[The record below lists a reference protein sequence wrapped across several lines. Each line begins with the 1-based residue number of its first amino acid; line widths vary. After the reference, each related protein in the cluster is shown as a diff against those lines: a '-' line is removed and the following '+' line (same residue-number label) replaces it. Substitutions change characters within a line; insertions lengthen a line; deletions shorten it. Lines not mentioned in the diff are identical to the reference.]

1 MFRAARLEHAGGDAG
16 FTIIEVLV
24 ALAVI
29 AVCLA
34 AIGTVVGMTSRS
46 ARSLEQ
52 RVALVEV
59 MRSVAANL
67 PPRSAHA
74 VASGSGEILGHHW
87 QIDLA
92 PWVGGG
98 VIERPNSPW
107 IPQTVTVR
115 VVSPSGATLAL
126 QTVRLQRKSGG

>member
-1 MFRAARLEHAGGDAG
+1 LFRAARLEHAGGDAG
-16 FTIIEVLV
+16 FTILEVLI

-52 RVALVEV
+52 RVTLVEV
-59 MRSVAANL
+59 LRSVAANL
-67 PPRSAHA
+67 PPRSGR
-74 VASGSGEILGHHW
+74 VVMPGSGEILGYRW
-87 QIDLA
+87 QIDLS
-92 PWVGGG
+92 PWIGGD

-107 IPQTVTVR
+107 TPQTVTIR
-115 VVSPSGATLAL
+115 VVSPSGAALVL
-126 QTVRLQRKSGG
+126 QTVRLQRKPGG